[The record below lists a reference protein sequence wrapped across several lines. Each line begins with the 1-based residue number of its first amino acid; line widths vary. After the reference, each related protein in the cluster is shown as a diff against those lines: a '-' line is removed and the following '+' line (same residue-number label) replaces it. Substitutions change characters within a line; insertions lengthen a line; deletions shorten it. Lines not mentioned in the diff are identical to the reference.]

1 MVWASAWPAPN
12 SRISQNFAA
21 IGDFF
26 SALAAARPARR
37 WPGPVELV
45 DIGIDGDCREQI
57 AWRPRG
63 VGPALGVV
71 AVFAIVRA
79 SGGAAAEVGPSG
91 DADGLTGRCIEEGC
105 CELPVVEK
113 AQCAPAGTATSH
125 SLDSVGGATIGF
137 EYHDEAFGAVRHI
150 DSEQRGPMEGEAC
163 PKDEPCASVAA
174 VEFGRM
180 PDSPLQFAILARQRG
195 GVDGGGL
202 SIGFK

>member
-12 SRISQNFAA
+12 SRISQNFAP

-79 SGGAAAEVGPSG
+79 SSREHESERRGKVFFESAMVGM
-91 DADGLTGRCIEEGC
+91 AM
-105 CELPVVEK
+105 V
-113 AQCAPAGTATSH
+113 
-125 SLDSVGGATIGF
+125 SLDKQWV
-137 EYHDEAFGAVRHI
+137 AVNPALCR
-150 DSEQRGPMEGEAC
+150 
-163 PKDEPCASVAA
+163 
-174 VEFGRM
+174 
-180 PDSPLQFAILARQRG
+180 ILGIQP
-195 GVDGGGL
+195 
-202 SIGFK
+202 SS